1 MTPLERL
8 LLTARFQ
15 HEDHDLP
22 IHLLKEIEELLA
34 NAGTLIGRDALVDE
48 LATQIE
54 NFDSH
59 AGAGC
64 FCESYSAAQIA
75 ATLKRLCSR
84 PGE

>member
-1 MTPLERL
+1 MTPFERL
-8 LLTARFQ
+8 LLIARFQ

-22 IHLLKEIEELLA
+22 IHLLREIEELVA
-34 NAGTLIGRDALVDE
+34 NAAKLSGQEALVHD

-64 FCESYSAAQIA
+64 FCDSCSAAQIA
-75 ATLKRLCSR
+75 ATLKRLKE
-84 PGE
+84 GAV